1 MISADLYD
9 FDRLWTGSHE
19 PDLLEAALH
28 VARIGC
34 PDLDS
39 AAEIERVAELAGA
52 ARARLAGARDEQ
64 SALLRFN
71 DYFFAELGF
80 HGERLDYYHPR
91 NSFVNVVLDR
101 RSGIPITLAVL
112 YMALGQRAGLHFSGI
127 GLPAHF
133 VVRYE
138 ALEPAQRTYIDP
150 FSGELLAD
158 RAACRALVSRI
169 SGHEVQLAEDAFA
182 PQPPRSIILRML
194 ANLKGAY
201 VRLHDFPMAAA
212 VLDRILLLLPDD
224 GHQWRDRG
232 LLHYQLGNLQ
242 QGGFDLARYL
252 WLASEDDKRQN
263 EAAGLLQRIHES
275 LFKLN

>member
-1 MISADLYD
+1 MISADLRD

-34 PDLDS
+34 PNQDN
-39 AAEIERVAELAGA
+39 ATEIERVADLAGA
-52 ARARLAGARDEQ
+52 ARERLAGARDEQ

-112 YMALGQRAGLHFSGI
+112 YMAIGQRAGLRFSGI
-127 GLPAHF
+127 GLPVHF

-138 ALEPAQRTYIDP
+138 ALDPAQRVYIDP
-150 FSGELLAD
+150 FSGQLLPD
-158 RAACRALVSRI
+158 RAACRALVSRVT
-169 SGHEVQLAEDAFA
+169 GHEVRLEEDVFA
-182 PQPPRSIILRML
+182 PQPARSMVLRML

-201 VRLHDFPMAAA
+201 VRLQDFPMAVD
-212 VLDRILLLLPDD
+212 VLDRILLLLPED

-232 LLHYQLGNLQ
+232 LLHYQLGNLHQ
-242 QGGFDLARYL
+242 ASFDLARYL
-252 WLASEDDKRQN
+252 WLASEDDKRLN

-275 LFKLN
+275 LFRLN